1 MEILFGDNSQEV
13 AECYFWLSKY
23 YVEMT
28 FYDKA
33 KTCMIKAIQIKEME
47 LGEKDLPT
55 EQIAEVHM
63 NLGQLCKK
71 QMVYE

>member
-13 AECYFWLSKY
+13 AECYFWLSRY

-28 FYDKA
+28 HYEKA
-33 KTCMIKAIQIKEME
+33 KQCMIKAIQIKELE
-47 LGEKDLPT
+47 SGAKANPT

-63 NLGQLCKK
+63 NLGQLFKK
-71 QMVYE
+71 

>member
-28 FYDKA
+28 FYEKA
-33 KTCMIKAIQIKEME
+33 KHCMIKVILIKEIE
-47 LGEKDLPT
+47 CGGKDNPT
-55 EQIAEVHM
+55 EQIAEVHI
-63 NLGQLCKK
+63 NLG
-71 QMVYE
+71 